1 MIMKIN
7 YRKLW
12 IKLAEK
18 EIDKVDFRKMVNLS
32 PNTLTK
38 LNKNEEVS
46 MQIVL
51 RICEFLECN
60 IGDICDA
67 VPREGKE

>member
-1 MIMKIN
+1 MKIN

-12 IKLAEK
+12 VMLAEK

-32 PNTLTK
+32 PNTMTK

-51 RICEFLECN
+51 RICELLECN

-67 VPREGKE
+67 VRKEGEK